1 MSPLPTYAL
10 LFTALLGT
18 ASFAEPPNLGQLKT
32 ELRHYHDSG
41 RYEREIQT
49 VVNRAS
55 HYVARRVQH
64 NLHQTKP
71 QKLAMV
77 LDIDETSLSNYNRMI
92 HKDFSGDRDSIHR
105 HILAA
110 HDPAILPVLNLY
122 QTAVKQGVHVFFV
135 TGRQISEC
143 GQATQRNLRKAGF
156 HDWSGLY
163 CRPESDS
170 HQSVSQF
177 KTSVRK
183 HLTGQGYKIIVN
195 IGDQQ
200 SDLRGGYAEKGFKL
214 PNPFY
219 YLP

>member
-1 MSPLPTYAL
+1 MSPLPAYAFL
-10 LFTALLGT
+10 LTALLAT
-18 ASFAEPPNLGQLKT
+18 TSFAEPPNLGQLKT

-41 RYEREIQT
+41 RYEHEIQIVAT
-49 VVNRAS
+49 RAS
-55 HYVARRVQH
+55 RYIARRVQQNH
-64 NLHQTKP
+64 HQAKP
-71 QKLAMV
+71 QKFAMV

-122 QTAVKQGVHVFFV
+122 QTAIKQGVHVFFV
-135 TGRQISEC
+135 TGRQTSEC
-143 GQATQRNLRKAGF
+143 TQATQRNLRKAGF
-156 HDWSGLY
+156 HDWSALY
-163 CRPESDS
+163 CRPENDAN
-170 HQSVSQF
+170 HSVSQF
-177 KTSVRK
+177 KTNVRK
-183 HLTGQGYKIIVN
+183 HLTEQGYKIIVN
-195 IGDQQ
+195 MGDQQ